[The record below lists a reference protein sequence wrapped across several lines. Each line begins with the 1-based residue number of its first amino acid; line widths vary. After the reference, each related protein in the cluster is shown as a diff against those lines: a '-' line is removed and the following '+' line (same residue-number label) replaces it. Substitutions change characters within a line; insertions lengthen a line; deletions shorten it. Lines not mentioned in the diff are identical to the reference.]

1 MTTPDVVLC
10 TTDQN
15 GVATLTL
22 NRPDKGNA
30 YNQAMLDALAVV
42 LARLRDD
49 TAVRA
54 VVLRG
59 TGKHFCVG
67 GDILGDPKPHTG
79 DAGQRTML
87 PALCHALDHLPK
99 PTVAFIHGACF
110 GGGFALAACCDVV
123 LAERQ
128 SFFCVPELRL
138 GFSAGPITPYF
149 LQALGPRHLRRYLLS
164 GERFTAE
171 QAVRMDFV
179 HEIYEADAGERML
192 AELLD
197 NILLSAP
204 SAVAEAKAH
213 LHQSRWTPPTPDLL
227 AELQIEFRKGY
238 ESADGVEGRAS
249 FRDKRRPAWAPKI

>member
-22 NRPDKGNA
+22 NRPEKGNA
-30 YNQAMLDALAVV
+30 YNQAMLDALEVV
-42 LARLRDD
+42 LARLNDD

-79 DAGQRTML
+79 EAGQRTML

-110 GGGFALAACCDVV
+110 GGGFAFAACCDVV

-171 QAVRMDFV
+171 QAMRMDFV
-179 HEIYEADAGERML
+179 HEIYEGETGEAML

-213 LHQSRWTPPTPDLL
+213 LHQSRWTPPTPELL